1 MIVNLKLLSSD
12 RVYRKNSMFFF
23 IYICC
28 FLLKGDTMI
37 VDTPGIGGSEE
48 ATQKLMEYL
57 PNALS
62 FVFVI
67 NVASAGGMQKDRV
80 FT

>member
-1 MIVNLKLLSSD
+1 
-12 RVYRKNSMFFF
+12 
-23 IYICC
+23 
-28 FLLKGDTMI
+28 MI

-48 ATQKLMEYL
+48 ATEKMMDYL

-67 NVASAGGMQKDRV
+67 NVSNAGGMQKDRV
-80 FT
+80 LTKFLRKKL